1 LAPCISEGR
10 VASEA
15 GVGTDFIRSIIA
27 RDVAAGKNGG
37 RVVTRFPPEPNGYLH
52 IGHAKAI
59 CLDFGVAAEHDGTCH
74 LRFDDTNPTAEEVEY
89 VDAIK
94 RDVRWLGFEW
104 GPHEYFA
111 SDYFDQLYAFATT
124 LIRRG
129 KAYVCDLSSEEIAAH
144 RGTLTEPGRNSP
156 YRDRSVAE
164 NLDLFARMKGG
175 EFENGQ
181 RVLRAKIDMASP
193 NLVMRDPI
201 LYRVHK
207 VPHHRTGNAWCV
219 YPMYDFAH
227 CLSDSIESIT
237 HSLCTLEFVDHRAL
251 YDWILD
257 ALEVD
262 CHPQQIE
269 FARGNLSHT
278 VMSKRVLREL
288 VEGGHVRGWDDPRMP
303 TLSGMRRRGY
313 PPAAIRRFWA
323 DIGIAKRDQ
332 MIQLAR
338 LEHAIREDLNRSAP
352 RAMAVIHPLKLVI
365 ENYPADRAEEL
376 DAVNNP
382 EDASMGTRRVPFAR
396 ELWIE
401 RDDFA
406 AVPPKGFH
414 RLSPGR
420 EVRLRYAY
428 LVTCTGFEQDGD
440 GNVTLVR
447 CRYDP
452 ATRGGDAPDGRK
464 VRGTLHWVSARHAIP
479 AEVRLYDVLFTV
491 EDPLGVAGD
500 GDFTATLNPGSL
512 TTRAGCQLEPSLAA
526 AVPGTCVQFERMGY
540 FCMDPDSRPGAPVWN
555 RTVTLRDTWAKLA
568 KRESG

>member
-1 LAPCISEGR
+1 M
-10 VASEA
+10 ASEDS
-15 GVGTDFIRSIIA
+15 VGTDFIRAIVE

-89 VDAIK
+89 VDAI
-94 RDVRWLGFEW
+94 RADVRWLGFEW
-104 GPHEYFA
+104 GEHEYYA
-111 SDYFDQLYAFATT
+111 SDYFDQLYAFAVE

-129 KAYVCDLSSEEIAAH
+129 KAYVCDLSSEEIAAY

-156 YRDRSVAE
+156 YRDRKVAE
-164 NLDLFARMKGG
+164 NLDLFERMRAG
-175 EFENGQ
+175 EFENGV

-207 VPHHRTGNAWCV
+207 VPHHRTGKTWCV

-313 PPAAIRRFWA
+313 PPDAIRRFWQE
-323 DIGIAKRDQ
+323 IGVAKRDNI
-332 MIQLAR
+332 IQLAR
-338 LEHAIREDLNRSAP
+338 LEHAIREELNRTAQ
-352 RAMAVIHPLKLVI
+352 RAMAVIRPLRVVI
-365 ENYPADRAEEL
+365 ENYPEERSEEL

-382 EDASMGTRRVPFAR
+382 EDASMGSRKVPFAR

-406 AVPPKGFH
+406 VTPPKGFH
-414 RLSPGR
+414 RLSPGK

-428 LVTCTGFEQDGD
+428 LVTCTGYEQDAE

-447 CRYDP
+447 CRYDL

-464 VRGTLHWVSARHAIP
+464 VRGTLHWVSARHALP
-479 AEVRLYDVLFTV
+479 AEVRLYDVLFSV
-491 EDPLGVAGD
+491 EDPLGEAGD
-500 GDFTATLNPGSL
+500 RDFKATLNPDSL
-512 TTRAGCQLEPSLAA
+512 TALRECWLEPSLADA
-526 AVPGTCVQFERMGY
+526 EVGARVQFERLGY
-540 FCMDPDSRPGAPVWN
+540 FCLDPDSRPGAPVWN
-555 RTVTLRDTWAKLA
+555 RAVTLRDTWAKVAA
-568 KRESG
+568 KGAL

>member
-1 LAPCISEGR
+1 M
-10 VASEA
+10 A
-15 GVGTDFIRSIIA
+15 GEDNSGTDFIRAIVA
-27 RDVAAGKNGG
+27 RDLAAGKNGG

-52 IGHAKAI
+52 IGHAKSI
-59 CLDFGVAAEHDGTCH
+59 CLNFGLAAQYGGVCH
-74 LRFDDTNPTAEEVEY
+74 LRFDDTNPTAEEVEF
-89 VDAIK
+89 VDSIK
-94 RDVRWLGFEW
+94 ADVRWLGFDW
-104 GPHEYFA
+104 GEHEYFA
-111 SDYFDQLYAFATT
+111 SDYFDQLYAFAVE

-129 KAYVCDLSSEEIAAH
+129 KAFVCDLSSEEIAAY
-144 RGTLTEPGRNSP
+144 RGNLTEPGRNSP
-156 YRDRSVAE
+156 YRERSVAE
-164 NLDLFARMKGG
+164 NLDLFERMKAG
-175 EFENGQ
+175 EFENGV
-181 RVLRAKIDMASP
+181 RTLRAKIDMASP

-207 VPHHRTGNAWCV
+207 VPHHRTGTTWRV

-237 HSLCTLEFVDHRAL
+237 HSLCTLEFLDHRAL

-288 VEGGHVRGWDDPRMP
+288 VEDGHVRGWDDPRMP

-313 PPAAIRRFWA
+313 PPGAIVRFWRE
-323 DIGIAKRDQ
+323 IGVAKRDNI
-332 MIQLAR
+332 IQLAR
-338 LEHAIREDLNRSAP
+338 LEHAIREEHNRIAP
-352 RAMAVIHPLKLVI
+352 RAMAVIDPLRVVI
-365 ENYPADRAEEL
+365 ENYPADGAEEL

-382 EDASMGTRRVPFAR
+382 EDAAAGTRKVPFSR

-401 RDDFA
+401 REDFA

-414 RLSPGR
+414 RLSPGK

-428 LVTCTGFEQDGD
+428 LVTCTGFERDAA

-447 CRYDP
+447 CTYDP

-464 VRGTLHWVSARHAIP
+464 VRGTLHWVSARHAAE

-491 EDPLGVAGD
+491 EDPLGEAGD
-500 GDFTATLNPGSL
+500 GDFTQTLNPGSL
-512 TTRAGCQLEPSLAA
+512 KVLPGCKLEPSLAKA
-526 AVPGTCVQFERMGY
+526 SVGEVVQFERLGY
-540 FCMDPDSRPGAPVWN
+540 FCLDPDSRPGAPVWN
-555 RTVTLRDTWAKLA
+555 RAVTLRDTWAKVAA
-568 KRESG
+568 KGSR